1 MDQLKDYL
9 LPTPKALKYFNSP
22 IDPKCVIPREFTATN
37 YFVDKHMDQLRD
49 EFDLPKTEELEKKMR
64 RFKFYQKVNFFVL
77 MFHALH
83 WVVLLLIDFDQD
95 TKLKLGDI
103 TFLAGG
109 LPTFNLIA
117 FSSFFLMG
125 ALVYKT
131 FNMTSNNANANKY
144 VWRYLFDV
152 LRGIRPPADI
162 GLSKK

>member
-1 MDQLKDYL
+1 
-9 LPTPKALKYFNSP
+9 
-22 IDPKCVIPREFTATN
+22 
-37 YFVDKHMDQLRD
+37 MDQLRD
-49 EFDLPKTEELEKKMR
+49 EFDLPKTEELEKKIR

-109 LPTFNLIA
+109 LPIFNLIT

-125 ALVYKT
+125 ALIYKT
-131 FNMTSNNANANKY
+131 LNIIPKNKNLNNY
-144 VWRYLFDV
+144 PWRYLFDV